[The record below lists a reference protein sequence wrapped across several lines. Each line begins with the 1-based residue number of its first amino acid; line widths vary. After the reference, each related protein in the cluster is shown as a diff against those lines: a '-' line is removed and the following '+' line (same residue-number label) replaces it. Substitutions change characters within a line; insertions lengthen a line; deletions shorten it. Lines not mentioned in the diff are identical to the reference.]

1 MEEKYKAMFDQVHAS
16 DRLREEVSQMKMRK
30 QTPRRRFPRAAL
42 IAAVLLI
49 VLAGSAIA
57 SVGMPGTLRGWFA
70 REWEESTGAPMTEEQ
85 LALVDDL
92 TQPIGVSDTQNSV
105 TVTVDSITVGNST
118 MWLLLKISGDYPAEE
133 TLRYHFRGIDM
144 ALEPDP
150 DQVETPG
157 GYGFD
162 FPYAAVAED
171 GVLTML
177 VRFTIDLAG
186 QTSLLDAPR
195 QTVLVLE
202 DLVCNDLE
210 KRGDEDVVLS
220 EGGWTLTFPVEPGEA
235 GEIRSLGE
243 IRVPAMDLESRKI
256 KTIALCDV
264 EISATDIT
272 YVRSAEAQEWEPLR
286 CALVLADGTAV
297 EQSSGSSRFR
307 DTACTEWS
315 SVYYWQ
321 VPVDLNQVT
330 ALRFGDTEIPLSD
343 G

>member
-1 MEEKYKAMFDQVHAS
+1 MEENYRAMFDQVRAS
-16 DRLREEVSQMKMRK
+16 DKLREEVSQMKMHK
-30 QTPRRRFPRAAL
+30 QMPRRRFPKTGL
-42 IAAVLLI
+42 IAAVILVL
-49 VLAGSAIA
+49 LAGSAIA
-57 SVGMPGTLRGWFA
+57 SVGVPGTLRGWFA

-92 TQPIGVSDTQNSV
+92 TQPVGVSDTQNSV

-186 QTSLLDAPR
+186 QTSLLDAP
-195 QTVLVLE
+195 
-202 DLVCNDLE
+202 
-210 KRGDEDVVLS
+210 
-220 EGGWTLTFPVEPGEA
+220 P
-235 GEIRSLGE
+235 
-243 IRVPAMDLESRKI
+243 
-256 KTIALCDV
+256 
-264 EISATDIT
+264 
-272 YVRSAEAQEWEPLR
+272 
-286 CALVLADGTAV
+286 ADGAGPGG
-297 EQSSGSSRFR
+297 SG
-307 DTACTEWS
+307 
-315 SVYYWQ
+315 VQ
-321 VPVDLNQVT
+321 
-330 ALRFGDTEIPLSD
+330 
-343 G
+343 